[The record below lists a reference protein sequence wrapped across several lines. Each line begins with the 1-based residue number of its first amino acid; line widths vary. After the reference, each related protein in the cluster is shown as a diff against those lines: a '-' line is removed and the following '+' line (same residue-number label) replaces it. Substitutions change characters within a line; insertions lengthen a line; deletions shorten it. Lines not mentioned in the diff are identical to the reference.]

1 MSARVLLVYL
11 GCCLLW
17 GSTWLVNKL
26 GLADVPPLLFGA
38 LRMLLACALLTPL
51 ALRQRPAGLE
61 ARTLWRLAG
70 VGVLQL
76 GVSYALLF
84 VAQRHLDS
92 ALAAVLFA
100 IYPVWVVG
108 FAHLLLPGERATL
121 KQLGA
126 GALAL
131 AGVGV
136 LQAEAFEGLSAAGA
150 LSWAAL
156 LPVAGAGVSAL
167 ANVGQKRLLSHV
179 PPAFSLWVQSGVAGL
194 FFLLVHGALQPD
206 APLLLSPR
214 AVASLLYLAAFG
226 TVVTFLC
233 FFWLLPRLPMVAVG
247 VIPLLDTTVAIA
259 LGALVL
265 DEPFGARQGL
275 GAALVMAG
283 ALAANLVPPSAASV
297 PPPVAEPEPVPEP
310 APAAAPAAAVGA
322 LVPVPAPRPRA

>member
-1 MSARVLLVYL
+1 MRGKVLLVYL

-26 GLADVPPLLFGA
+26 GLDDVPPLLFGA

-51 ALRQRPAGLE
+51 ALRQRPAGLT
-61 ARTLWRLAG
+61 ARTFWQLMG
-70 VGVLQL
+70 VGALQL
-76 GVSYALLF
+76 GVTYALLF

-100 IYPVWVVG
+100 VYPIWVVG
-108 FAHLLLPGERATL
+108 LAHLLLPGERLTPGR
-121 KQLGA
+121 LGA
-126 GALAL
+126 GLL
-131 AGVGV
+131 GLVGVGV
-136 LQAEAFEGLSAAGA
+136 LQAQAFEGLAAAGG

-179 PPAFSLWVQSGVAGL
+179 PPTFSLWVQAGVAGV
-194 FFLLVHGALQPD
+194 FFLVLHGLLQPT
-206 APLLLSPR
+206 APIVLSSR
-214 AVASLLYLAAFG
+214 AVACLLYLAAFG

-265 DEPFGARQGL
+265 GEPFGLRQAG
-275 GAALVMAG
+275 GAALV
-283 ALAANLVPPSAASV
+283 LT
-297 PPPVAEPEPVPEP
+297 
-310 APAAAPAAAVGA
+310 GA
-322 LVPVPAPRPRA
+322 LVANLAPAETVPIPAETHAAATDGARADLATDA